1 MHGTIITWN
10 NNNELLHIQLKLKK
24 RLGMDSILRD
34 KKDQWWEN
42 IGCIIIVRVVF
53 EPASAVKSLTSF
65 LISVLRC
72 HANFENLPRFYE
84 DAWSNILKK
93 YYQPVKDF
101 HVYQHTKHQVHDSI
115 PSWDIA
121 MTLHPCYF

>member
-1 MHGTIITWN
+1 
-10 NNNELLHIQLKLKK
+10 
-24 RLGMDSILRD
+24 MDSILRD

-42 IGCIIIVRVVF
+42 IGRIIIVRVVF

-65 LISVLRC
+65 LISILRC
-72 HANFENLPRFYE
+72 HANFENLPRFCE

-101 HVYQHTKHQVHDSI
+101 HVYQHTKHQVYDSI
-115 PSWDIA
+115 PS
-121 MTLHPCYF
+121 